1 MVKIVYNYQNLLYN
15 TGMKIESLLKIN
27 SPSGKLEFFKYSI
40 VIGLIQTVCALM
52 FVFLTSDVLGLK
64 SIFWMLF
71 IFVIVIELP
80 LLYLYFIQCARRLW
94 DITGSKNTGLII
106 NTALFVISVIGMIS
120 FPLVTIIIFLVLI
133 LCQGKIVKNV

>member
-1 MVKIVYNYQNLLYN
+1 
-15 TGMKIESLLKIN
+15 MKTENLLKIN
-27 SPSGKLEFFKYSI
+27 SPSGKLEFFKYAVI
-40 VIGLIQTVCALM
+40 IGLIQTVCALM

-64 SIFWMLF
+64 SIFWMPF

-94 DITGSKNTGLII
+94 DITGNKNAGLII
-106 NTALFVISVIGMIS
+106 STVLFVISVIGMIS

-133 LCQGKIVKNV
+133 LCQGKIVKNA

>member
-1 MVKIVYNYQNLLYN
+1 
-15 TGMKIESLLKIN
+15 MKIENLLKIN
-27 SPSGKLEFFKYSI
+27 SPSGKLEFFKYTLI
-40 VIGLIQTVCALM
+40 IGLIQTVCAFM

-64 SIFWMLF
+64 SIFWMPF

>member
-1 MVKIVYNYQNLLYN
+1 
-15 TGMKIESLLKIN
+15 MKIESLLKIN

-40 VIGLIQTVCALM
+40 VIGLIQTICAFM

-64 SIFWMLF
+64 SIFWLSF
-71 IFVIVIELP
+71 LFVIVIELP

-94 DITGSKNTGLII
+94 DITGNKNAGLII
-106 NTALFVISVIGMIS
+106 STVLFVISVIGMIS

-133 LCQGKIVKNV
+133 LGQGKIVKNA